1 MIQPR
6 KPAKTAKAAKHNKE
20 TTKIT
25 TRKAKPANLG
35 SQRWSSQATRP
46 SSFLS
51 QARKPTK
58 TAKAAKHNKKT
69 TKITTRTAKPA
80 NLDLQGCGPARL
92 LRNTW
97 MPTYLCSLLSQTRK
111 PAKTAKAA
119 KHNKKTAKITGRTA
133 KPANLGLQGCGPTR
147 CSLEALQGSLK
158 LPRCL
163 TFSKAL

>member
-6 KPAKTAKAAKHNKE
+6 KHTKTAKAAKH
-20 TTKIT
+20 TKKQQQKNIT
-25 TRKAKPANLG
+25 RTAKPANLG
-35 SQRWSSQATRP
+35 SQRWSSQATGP

-51 QARKPTK
+51 QARKPAK
-58 TAKAAKHNKKT
+58 TAKAAKHSKKT

-97 MPTYLCSLLSQTRK
+97 MPTYLCSLLSQAGK

-119 KHNKKTAKITGRTA
+119 KHSKKTTKITGRTTKA
-133 KPANLGLQGCGPTR
+133 ANLDLQGCGPAR
-147 CSLEALQGSLK
+147 L
-158 LPRCL
+158 
-163 TFSKAL
+163 